1 MLIEWVPILSAA
13 LKGGATGG
21 TAKAAGWL
29 AEKVKGKVFPGELK
43 LALDKAM
50 DAAQKRDVSLAANQH
65 LFYRCDDKQQ
75 RDFLGKV
82 LEASLLLE
90 ELQKPIE
97 NNGSIDQ
104 AILQLLFQQVA
115 SELKMDLVA
124 ESLPGWISA
133 FADTYFEQTTATIR
147 FQAAKGKYLESLAR
161 RVDDVKFV
169 GIDVPGEEV
178 EKQGQLVKIF
188 VMPDV
193 RSEGRYSSFMVGSY
207 QSGQK
212 LLNLMVEDSVPFQVN
227 AQLSD
232 VFGSAYPVEYRSR
245 MIAERFRSEQE
256 IVTRII
262 SAYQVFSNQQSQ
274 SKVVLLG
281 VPGSGKSTL
290 VNFFALKICHGQAN
304 QVGLDDKRDWLP
316 IVIRMR
322 DWILQPQQSLLDYCR
337 LFVENNL
344 WAGVGKLPPGFFE
357 HWLELGQAL
366 ILLDGLDE
374 VSNETQRKEIAEKI
388 ESFVGIYQQNP
399 VLITS
404 RPIGY
409 RRDFFDEQKFTHYVL
424 EEFDRPKI
432 EAFIENWYSSRV
444 DNPEEAEQRKTDLR
458 SALDRKGQILQLA
471 KNPLLITVIAL
482 IHRYQ
487 ADLPRQRHLLYEKAV
502 STLLTTWNK
511 GHTPDSLLKSD
522 ILKPND
528 WLYIMRK
535 VAYHLHSMEVAH
547 DADGGTLIA
556 KDDLIAEISQVIKSL
571 RSCSLHDAQE
581 EARCFVQ
588 FIRERTGL
596 LNEQGR
602 DQYGFVH
609 KTFQEY
615 LTAAEIYSRFEDGD
629 DDIVLTMIKTH
640 LHQPHWREVL
650 LLLVGMLKG
659 QRAAKA
665 IRAVLNANSEYEQW
679 LHRDLLFAAWCL
691 TEDPQ
696 GLKQGNQ
703 ELVHEI
709 LQNIFDIEIAGKEKI
724 GKSTILEISEI
735 FRNLVETNFQNDALE
750 LLDNYSSLIDSSTA
764 IELRYSLGQTQEAI
778 IALIYLLK
786 DPEDFVHGGAVR
798 ILGQL
803 GSESEQ
809 VIAALL
815 SFLTD
820 PEVFVR
826 GGVVRALG
834 RSGNASQQIITALL
848 PLLTD
853 PILFVRAS
861 TIKALGQLGS
871 NSQQIITA
879 LLSLLKDPEQQIRTT
894 TVESLGQLGSNS
906 QQVITALLP
915 LLKDPEEFVR
925 SATAL
930 VLGQVGTN
938 SDQVI
943 IALLSLL
950 KDPEDLVRSRAARA
964 LGRLQSDSETIITSV
979 LPLLQDP
986 DDSVRGRAASIL
998 GQLGNNSE
1006 TVIIALL
1013 PLLKD
1018 PEIFVR
1024 IRVAETLCKLDHSS
1038 EQVTTILLSLLTDL
1052 DDFLRIRAAEALGKS
1067 GNSSEQIIT
1076 ALIHLLK
1083 DPEFLV
1089 RDCAAKVLGQLGN
1102 SSEQVITAL
1111 ISLLTDPMFFIS
1123 ASAAE
1128 ALNQL
1133 ENSSQQIVLPKLG
1146 KWFKQH
1152 QNFDTKGSA
1161 IDLLKRLVDQSA
1173 GVD

>member
-1 MLIEWVPILSAA
+1 MPIEWVPILSAA

-21 TAKAAGWL
+21 TAKAAGL
-29 AEKVKGKVFPGELK
+29 LVEKVKGKVFPGELK
-43 LALDKAM
+43 LALDKAV
-50 DAAQKRDVSLAANQH
+50 DAAQRRDVSLAANQH
-65 LFYRCDDKQQ
+65 LFYHCDDKQQ

-104 AILQLLFQQVA
+104 AVLLLLFQQVA
-115 SELKMDLVA
+115 TELKVNLVPK
-124 ESLPGWISA
+124 SLPGWIRA
-133 FADTYFEQTTATIR
+133 FADTYFEQTTAAIR

-193 RSEGRYSSFMVGSY
+193 RSDIRRFKPSELSEPFDFI
-207 QSGQK
+207 Q
-212 LLNLMVEDSVPFQVN
+212 LLNSIKNRKSVNTGMPLNISLLSSGFQGKST
-227 AQLSD
+227 LTLTKY
-232 VFGSAYPVEYRSR
+232 GRSVG
-245 MIAERFRSEQE
+245 ESEKSNL
-256 IVTRII
+256 II
-262 SAYQVFSNQQSQ
+262 SDQDNQEFLALKQETVAQWLIANQVFNNQHSQ
-274 SKVVLLG
+274 RKAVLLG

-290 VNFFALKICHGQAN
+290 VNFFALKICQGQAD
-304 QVGLDDKRDWLP
+304 QVGLDRKLDWLP

-322 DWILQPQQSLLDYCR
+322 DWILQPQQSLLDYYR
-337 LFVENNL
+337 LFVEDNL

-444 DNPEEAEQRKTDLR
+444 DNPQEAERRKADLR

-535 VAYHLHSMEVAH
+535 VAYHLHSMDVAH

-581 EARCFVQ
+581 EARCFVK

-650 LLLVGMLKG
+650 LLLLGMLKG

-735 FRNLVETNFQNDALE
+735 FRN
-750 LLDNYSSLIDSSTA
+750 
-764 IELRYSLGQTQEAI
+764 
-778 IALIYLLK
+778 
-786 DPEDFVHGGAVR
+786 
-798 ILGQL
+798 
-803 GSESEQ
+803 
-809 VIAALL
+809 
-815 SFLTD
+815 
-820 PEVFVR
+820 
-826 GGVVRALG
+826 
-834 RSGNASQQIITALL
+834 
-848 PLLTD
+848 
-853 PILFVRAS
+853 
-861 TIKALGQLGS
+861 
-871 NSQQIITA
+871 
-879 LLSLLKDPEQQIRTT
+879 
-894 TVESLGQLGSNS
+894 
-906 QQVITALLP
+906 
-915 LLKDPEEFVR
+915 
-925 SATAL
+925 
-930 VLGQVGTN
+930 
-938 SDQVI
+938 
-943 IALLSLL
+943 
-950 KDPEDLVRSRAARA
+950 
-964 LGRLQSDSETIITSV
+964 
-979 LPLLQDP
+979 
-986 DDSVRGRAASIL
+986 
-998 GQLGNNSE
+998 
-1006 TVIIALL
+1006 
-1013 PLLKD
+1013 
-1018 PEIFVR
+1018 
-1024 IRVAETLCKLDHSS
+1024 
-1038 EQVTTILLSLLTDL
+1038 
-1052 DDFLRIRAAEALGKS
+1052 
-1067 GNSSEQIIT
+1067 
-1076 ALIHLLK
+1076 
-1083 DPEFLV
+1083 
-1089 RDCAAKVLGQLGN
+1089 
-1102 SSEQVITAL
+1102 
-1111 ISLLTDPMFFIS
+1111 
-1123 ASAAE
+1123 
-1128 ALNQL
+1128 
-1133 ENSSQQIVLPKLG
+1133 
-1146 KWFKQH
+1146 
-1152 QNFDTKGSA
+1152 
-1161 IDLLKRLVDQSA
+1161 
-1173 GVD
+1173 